1 MGLRPQL
8 LLVSLLLLSLPWAGC
23 EYIRET
29 EATLRQGQL
38 LATRATAQAI
48 ANALTKNEELVYP
61 IGTRKGSSNPALHW
75 PLGAAEA
82 PLFSDGYA
90 TDWRE
95 LTTGVLSADDAL
107 VTVRAAS
114 WDRRLFLLIT
124 VNDLSRHYRTPYTPS
139 DRVELS
145 CVDEMGVLN
154 RLAVNA
160 EAPGPVRTRIIGY
173 NHAAGNDFFRGAWRE
188 TEGGYTLE
196 LQGPLGPA
204 CARLGLR
211 VIDAQ
216 GSREQLLFDLRS
228 LFQQEYPWLIYQ
240 VPELQ
245 AWLEAFSQPGRVV
258 RVTDRSGATV
268 GRVRTPLQDA
278 SSPDEQ
284 VFWMLRWIFRAAL
297 PDPQRQRAETE
308 NVADS
313 GAAIQ
318 AGYDPASRIVSATAS
333 IGHSG
338 DALGTVT
345 VSDPTERYLALTDR
359 ATSRLLGLG
368 AFVLATAYLG
378 LFAYASI
385 LSWRIRRLGL
395 AAQRVADDQLAP
407 QAFPRSGFNDEV
419 GELSRSYADLLSQ
432 IGDYN
437 QYLRSLAS
445 TLSHEL
451 RTPIAIIGSSLE
463 HLGSKPATP
472 ARDEYLCR
480 AKEGL
485 DRLARIVGA
494 MSEASRIEDSLR
506 SSDFEDVEFTALL
519 QSLVGAYRTSFT
531 DHKFTLELPAE
542 SRGTGMAVR
551 GNGDLLAQAVDKLVE
566 NAVSFAPRATSII
579 LALKLDTL
587 APSETGR
594 GTIPGRDAL
603 CLQVSNT
610 GPTLPDALRAR
621 LFEPMV
627 TLRPMAS
634 DDSHLGLGL
643 HVARTIT
650 ESHGGELA
658 ARNRDDGSGVVL
670 LLTLPLSAAS
680 ELEASKSCG

>member
-1 MGLRPQL
+1 MGLRSQL

-48 ANALTKNEELVYP
+48 ANALSKDEELIYP
-61 IGTRKGSSNPALHW
+61 ITTRTAASNPSQQW
-75 PLGAAEA
+75 PIGVAEA

-90 TDWRE
+90 TDWRD
-95 LTTGVLSADDAL
+95 LRTSTLSAADAR

-114 WDRRLFLLIT
+114 WDRHLFLLIT
-124 VNDLSRHYRTPYTPS
+124 VTDVTRQYQTPYAPS

-145 CVDEMGVLN
+145 CVDEMSVLN
-154 RLAVNA
+154 SLEVNA
-160 EAPGPVRTRIIGY
+160 EAPGPVRTRAIGY
-173 NHAAGNDFFRGAWRE
+173 NQAAGNDVFRGAWRE

-196 LQGPLGPA
+196 LQGPLGPT

-228 LFQQEYPWLIYQ
+228 LFQQEHPWLIYQ

-245 AWLEAFSQPGRVV
+245 VWLEAFGQPGRVV
-258 RVTDRSGATV
+258 RVADRSGETV
-268 GRVRTPLQDA
+268 GRIRTPLQDTT
-278 SSPDEQ
+278 SPDEQ
-284 VFWMLRWIFRAAL
+284 VFWMLRWMFRAAL
-297 PDPQRQRAETE
+297 PDPQRELAGTE
-308 NVADS
+308 NAANS
-313 GAAIQ
+313 EAAIQ
-318 AGYDPASRIVSATAS
+318 AGYDRATRIVSATAS
-333 IGHSG
+333 IGHGG

-368 AFVLATAYLG
+368 ALVLATAYLG
-378 LFAYASI
+378 LFAYASV
-385 LSWRIRRLGL
+385 LSWRIRSLGL
-395 AAQRVADDQLAP
+395 AARRVADNQLAP
-407 QAFPRSGFNDEV
+407 QAFPRSGISDEV

-485 DRLARIVGA
+485 DRLTSIVGA

-506 SSDFEDVEFTALL
+506 SSDFEDVDFRALL
-519 QSLVGAYRTSFT
+519 RSLVGAYKTTFT
-531 DHKFTLELPAE
+531 DHKFTLEVPPE
-542 SRGTGMAVR
+542 SRGIALVVR
-551 GNGDLLAQAVDKLVE
+551 GNGDLLAQAIDKLVE
-566 NAVSFAPRATSII
+566 NAVSFAPLASTII
-579 LALKLDTL
+579 LDLKVGSCAL
-587 APSETGR
+587 SETGR
-594 GTIPGRDAL
+594 DKSTRRNSL
-603 CLQVSNT
+603 SLHVSNT

-627 TLRPMAS
+627 TLRHKVS
-634 DDSHLGLGL
+634 DGSHLGLGL

-670 LLTLPLSAAS
+670 LLTLPLSLAS
-680 ELEASKSCG
+680 GLETYASLR